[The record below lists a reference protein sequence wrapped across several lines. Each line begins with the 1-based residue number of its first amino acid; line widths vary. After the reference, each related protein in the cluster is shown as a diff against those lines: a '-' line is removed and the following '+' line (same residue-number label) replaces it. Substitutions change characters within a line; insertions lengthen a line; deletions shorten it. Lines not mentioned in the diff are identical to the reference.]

1 MGCEADNRS
10 KLEVIWDDK
19 SLVAWVLVVAGI
31 VSAVWAH
38 CHPIPGVSIG
48 FFALMAGIVSLRP
61 RMHFAEK
68 VAWVLLLAT
77 FAAFEVHAL
86 TETDIAATAKK
97 KELTGRLESIKSSL
111 DTTLSQINVI
121 KDGVAVMLSNSHSTT
136 TTIPVKIHHA
146 PPVPKMHEPSQEPQP
161 AGRRFVDAETLG
173 LYLKSAPPASS
184 ASVINDGTNE
194 AGNLANQLVIGLIA
208 GNWVAGG
215 NNIKM
220 GDPAFFPDP
229 LTIELSSARASATDY
244 SPEEAKTLQQALKS
258 QGVMAEIR
266 YTQQAFPANFM
277 RIKVAG
283 R

>member
-1 MGCEADNRS
+1 MGCEADNRC
-10 KLEVIWDDK
+10 KLEVFWDDNPPFALW
-19 SLVAWVLVVAGI
+19 LVFLLSGF
-31 VSAVWAH
+31 AVWAH
-38 CHPIPGVSIG
+38 HHSIPGVSIG
-48 FFALMAGIVSLRP
+48 LLALMAGIVSLRP

-68 VAWVLLLAT
+68 VAWVLL
-77 FAAFEVHAL
+77 FAVFTAFEVLVL
-86 TETDIAATAKK
+86 TKTDIAATAEK
-97 KELTGRLESIKSSL
+97 KELTGKLESIKSSI

-136 TTIPVKIHHA
+136 TTIPNKTHHA
-146 PPVPKMHEPSQEPQP
+146 PPVPKMHEPSQEPQT
-161 AGRRFVDAETLG
+161 AGRRFVDAEKLG

-194 AGNLANQLVIGLIA
+194 AGNLANQIVIGLIA

-229 LTIELSSARASATDY
+229 LTIEVSNARASANDY
-244 SPEEAKTLQQALKS
+244 SPEEAKTLQGALKN
-258 QGVMAEIR
+258 QGVVAKIE